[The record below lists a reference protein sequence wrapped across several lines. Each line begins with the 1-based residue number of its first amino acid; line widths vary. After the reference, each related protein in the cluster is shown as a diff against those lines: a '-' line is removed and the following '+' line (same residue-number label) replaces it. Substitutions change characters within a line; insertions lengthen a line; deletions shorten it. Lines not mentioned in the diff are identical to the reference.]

1 MRTAQGT
8 ILDYG
13 FASAIAPLICVGERR
28 KPALGRLIQ
37 IGASSSVLESMA
49 INGVFL
55 LEEPSSGDERRAD
68 APPRASELAEL
79 FERHNRTLVS
89 MLQHRLGTE
98 AEAREVAQEAYVR
111 MLQLHEPG
119 AVSYLRAYLFRT
131 AVNIAQDRLRHRIR
145 GEQIEKVYDLDE
157 LTDTLSPDRLYAA
170 REDLAIVRQALLELP
185 ERYRRA
191 FLLSRIEE
199 KSVEEIGEELG
210 LRDSQTRKYLRRVVA
225 YCRLRLDGLTSA
237 EAKERIFQ

>member
-1 MRTAQGT
+1 MAATS
-8 ILDYG
+8 L
-13 FASAIAPLICVGERR
+13 FA
-28 KPALGRLIQ
+28 
-37 IGASSSVLESMA
+37 LESPPA
-49 INGVFL
+49 DS
-55 LEEPSSGDERRAD
+55 EPSAEA
-68 APPRASELAEL
+68 AAPRASELADL

-89 MLQHRLGTE
+89 LLYNQLGTE

-131 AVNIAQDRLRHRIR
+131 AVNIAQDRLRHRVR
-145 GEQIEKVYDLDE
+145 GERLEKIYEADE
-157 LTDTLSPDRLYAA
+157 LTDTLSPDRQYAA
-170 REDLAIVRQALLELP
+170 REDLAIVRQALMELP

-199 KSVEEIGEELG
+199 KSVEEIGQALG

-225 YCRLRLDGLTSA
+225 YCRLRLDGLTGA